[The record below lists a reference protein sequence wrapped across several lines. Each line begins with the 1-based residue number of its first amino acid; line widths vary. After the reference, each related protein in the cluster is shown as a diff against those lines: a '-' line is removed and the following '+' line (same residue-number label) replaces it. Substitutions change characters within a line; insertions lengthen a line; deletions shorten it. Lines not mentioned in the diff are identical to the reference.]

1 MSTRADGRKP
11 TELRPIRFR
20 RRFTRQAPGSVLTSM
35 GVTTVLC
42 TCTIEEGVPPFLRGS
57 GKGWL
62 TAEYAMLPGCGGS
75 RKPRDRSGKVDGRAV
90 EIQRLIGRSLRAI
103 VDLDKIG
110 ERTIW
115 LDCDV
120 IESDG
125 GTRTTAINGCLV
137 ALIDGLNWLKK
148 QPLKAAPA
156 GKPEPKPLPP
166 IREILKDSIAAVSV
180 GLLEG
185 QPLLDLNYPE
195 DRDAE
200 VDLNLVLTGS
210 GQFVEV
216 QAGGEESTFSQNQL
230 DKLLTFGRDGIGAI
244 RALQKKALGASW
256 PFGK

>member
-1 MSTRADGRKP
+1 MSLRADGRKP
-11 TELRPIRFR
+11 SDLRPIRFR

-42 TCTIEEGVPPFLRGS
+42 SCTVEEGVPPFLRGS

-62 TAEYAMLPGCGGS
+62 TAEYAMLPACGGT
-75 RKPRDRSGKVDGRAV
+75 RKPRDRAGKVDGRAV
-90 EIQRLIGRSLRAI
+90 EIQRLIGRSLRSI
-103 VDLDKIG
+103 VNLEALG

-125 GTRTTAINGCLV
+125 GTRTTAINGALV
-137 ALIDGLNWLKK
+137 ALVDGLTWLKK
-148 QPLKAAPA
+148 QPLPHAHP

-166 IREILKDSIAAVSV
+166 IKEILTDSISAVSV

-200 VDLNLVLTGS
+200 VDLNLVMTGA
-210 GQFVEV
+210 GQFVEI
-216 QAGGEESTFSQNQL
+216 QAGGEEATFSQSQL
-230 DKLLTFGRDGIGAI
+230 DKLLAFGKEGVHSI
-244 RALQKKALGASW
+244 RGLQKKALGASW
-256 PFGK
+256 PFGR